1 MNESVVGRGEV
12 KSSKPFALGHH
23 PPSHVQKNFHFQK
36 NVKGG
41 HMALTA
47 KKKAFAQAKFDGA
60 NNKEAAIFAGCS
72 PETASQAG
80 SRMAKD
86 SDVIA
91 QLERL
96 KNVKDVNRDVKPN
109 PKPIVTKNDIDNV
122 GSQADP
128 LKFLEEIWTDP
139 VEDMKLRM
147 DAAKAALPYFHGKV
161 ADKGKKQ
168 SQEEQA
174 HAAAKGTGRFATRAA
189 RKANYS

>member
-1 MNESVVGRGEV
+1 
-12 KSSKPFALGHH
+12 
-23 PPSHVQKNFHFQK
+23 
-36 NVKGG
+36 
-41 HMALTA
+41 MALTA
-47 KKKAFAQAKFDGA
+47 KKKAFSQAKFDGA

-96 KNVKDVNRDVKPN
+96 KNVKDVNSDVKPN

-161 ADKGKKQ
+161 ADKGKKESKTDEAKKAAQ
-168 SQEEQA
+168 SG
-174 HAAAKGTGRFATRAA
+174 KFGTL
-189 RKANYS
+189 NNQLPS

>member
-1 MNESVVGRGEV
+1 
-12 KSSKPFALGHH
+12 
-23 PPSHVQKNFHFQK
+23 
-36 NVKGG
+36 
-41 HMALTA
+41 MALTA
-47 KKKAFAQAKFDGA
+47 KKKAFAQAKHDGA

-96 KNVKDVNRDVKPN
+96 KSVKDVNNDVKPN
-109 PKPIVTKNDIDNV
+109 PKPIVTKKDIENV